1 MKTNKIKVYEAPFCT
16 QVQLETSCVLAG
28 SAADGYTF
36 GNHSLGIDDANT
48 VDYNPEWF

>member
-28 SAADGYTF
+28 SVAYTF
-36 GNHSLGIDDANT
+36 GNHSLGIDEANT